1 MSLKNTVQANL
12 AEYKQKWHE
21 IDPFKR
27 RMIMAVIFL
36 ALLSA
41 VIFYLGDKR
50 NDETQKR
57 IEDEVTV
64 KDELTTEKLVQ
75 PKVGE
80 VGIDDLRGMN
90 QSELERQRLQQE
102 ALLQNQESI
111 ANDYKSGNQVVGQSV
126 SDIARQVAAVSD
138 EVKQIKLGNQ
148 SGGSNGVNL
157 PPLQGIDPNMD
168 QAFQN
173 QNQNPNQNSGAVPN
187 MNSAPMGND
196 PVLNDPNLNQMPN
209 NSVEPRPVES
219 ADPFQI
225 IRSGKDASKFQSNG
239 YRSNSNANQKKD
251 TLSVQAKLLIER
263 GLPTGSMI
271 QGVLI
276 NGMDATAGRGKGNA
290 VPALVRV
297 KKDAILPNRYIQA
310 VKECFI
316 IVSGVG
322 NLATERA
329 EMRGENISCIFKDGQ
344 IVDGPISAYVVG
356 EDGKSGLRGRVVSK
370 QGSIIARSMVAGVL
384 GGFGKQLAPT
394 SVPSLDISGSGETKY
409 NMPNLGNAS
418 EMALANG
425 VGSGLDRVA
434 NFYMDLAE
442 QMVPVI
448 EIDAGRQVT
457 LILNNKFQATTGK
470 GK

>member
-1 MSLKNTVQANL
+1 MSFKDTAQAKL
-12 AEYKQKWHE
+12 AEMKQKWHE
-21 IDPFKR
+21 IDPTKR
-27 RMIMAVIFL
+27 RIIMVIV
-36 ALLSA
+36 AISLLSI

-50 NDETQKR
+50 NQENEQKANDEIKVS
-57 IEDEVTV
+57 DEIKT
-64 KDELTTEKLVQ
+64 DQLVQ

-80 VGIDDLRGMN
+80 VGIDDLRGMT
-90 QSELERQRLQQE
+90 QSELERQRQQQE
-102 ALLQNQESI
+102 ALLQSQEQI
-111 ANDYKSGNQVVGQSV
+111 TNDYKTGNQAVGQSV
-126 SDIARQVAAVSD
+126 SDLSRQLASVTD
-138 EVKQIKLGNQ
+138 EVKQLKLGNQ
-148 SGGSNGVNL
+148 SGGANGVAL

-168 QAFQN
+168 NAYQ
-173 QNQNPNQNSGAVPN
+173 NQNSGNVPE
-187 MNSAPMGND
+187 MNTAPMPLQND
-196 PVLNDPNLNQMPN
+196 PSLNAIPDN
-209 NSVEPRPVES
+209 NVAPRSYES

-225 IRSGKDASKFQSNG
+225 IRSGKTVDKFQSTG
-239 YRSNSNANQKKD
+239 YRSSSNANAKKD
-251 TLSVQAKLLIER
+251 TLSVQAKLLIEK

-297 KKDAILPNRYIQA
+297 KKDAVLPNRYIQA

-370 QGSIIARSMVAGVL
+370 QGSVIARSMVAGVL
-384 GGFGKQLAPT
+384 GGLGKQFAPT
-394 SVPSLDISGSGETKY
+394 SVPSLDISGGDDTKY
-409 NMPNLGNAS
+409 QMPNFGNAS
-418 EMALANG
+418 QIALASG
-425 VGSGLDRVA
+425 MGSGLDRVA

-457 LILNNKFQATTGK
+457 LILNNKFKAK
-470 GK
+470 GDEK